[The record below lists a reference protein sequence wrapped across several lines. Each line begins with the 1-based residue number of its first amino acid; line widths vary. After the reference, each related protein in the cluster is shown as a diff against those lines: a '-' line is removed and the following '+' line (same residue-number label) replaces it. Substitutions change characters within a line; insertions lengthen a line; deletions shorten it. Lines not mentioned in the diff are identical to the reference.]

1 MHTELNTY
9 SLALALVLVTLG
21 MTLVLI
27 MAAWH
32 SGSEKGLRHWALGN
46 LALTMGLV
54 LNISQGLLH
63 HSLSQI
69 LAAGLMALGLGVI
82 WLGVRAFKGA
92 SQPQA
97 GPLMAALLI
106 MSLLAWFHYVD
117 DNPAARQAS
126 VGACLG
132 VLALLSARELLVPAR
147 APLRRA
153 YWFTGGIM
161 LLSGVGL
168 LLRAAL
174 SASDTQMTGA
184 DTQGLQH
191 ATLLGVMVAQI
202 GMAGGFILM
211 THYRT
216 MMALQRLSEHDA
228 LTGTLNR
235 RSMLEQARAVLE
247 TTCQRGLPATLLMV
261 DADHF
266 KRINDEFGHQTGD
279 AVLCH
284 LVSRIRHHMRSDDLL
299 GRFGGEEFVLLLP
312 GLDASTALDVAERI
326 RQAVHSHTDIISD
339 QAVTLSVSVGV
350 AGTCTHGHDFDA
362 LIAAADAALY
372 RAKAMGRNRV
382 EVSTESGDELRD
394 NVALRLLSQFRHNL
408 DV

>member
-1 MHTELNTY
+1 
-9 SLALALVLVTLG
+9 
-21 MTLVLI
+21 
-27 MAAWH
+27 
-32 SGSEKGLRHWALGN
+32 
-46 LALTMGLV
+46 
-54 LNISQGLLH
+54 
-63 HSLSQI
+63 
-69 LAAGLMALGLGVI
+69 
-82 WLGVRAFKGA
+82 
-92 SQPQA
+92 
-97 GPLMAALLI
+97 
-106 MSLLAWFHYVD
+106 YVD

-216 MMALQRLSEHDA
+216 MIALQRLSEHDA
-228 LTGTLNR
+228 LTGTLNG
-235 RSMLEQARAVLE
+235 RSMLEQARAVLVI
-247 TTCQRGLPATLLMV
+247 TCQRGLPATLLV
-261 DADHF
+261 GDAGHF
-266 KRINDEFGHQTGD
+266 KRINDEFGHHTGD
-279 AVLCH
+279 AVLRHLLSRIRRHDTADALLCH

-350 AGTCTHGHDFDA
+350 AGTCTHGHDFD
-362 LIAAADAALY
+362 
-372 RAKAMGRNRV
+372 
-382 EVSTESGDELRD
+382 
-394 NVALRLLSQFRHNL
+394 
-408 DV
+408 